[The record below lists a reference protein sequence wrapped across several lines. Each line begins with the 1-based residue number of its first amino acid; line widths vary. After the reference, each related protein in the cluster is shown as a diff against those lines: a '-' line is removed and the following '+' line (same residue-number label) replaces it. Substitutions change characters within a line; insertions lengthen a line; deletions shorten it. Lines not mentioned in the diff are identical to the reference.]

1 MNTSKIFSLKYSF
14 IPLEVFLK
22 TCGLSFFR
30 LVIETLEKQ
39 ERDKR
44 CFRLV
49 GGVLVERKV
58 GEVEPA
64 LVNNREKVSKLFFEK
79 IILNLPVGHRLN
91 FAFLNVLE
99 VFLFFVSVRDY

>member
-1 MNTSKIFSLKYSF
+1 MSISKPFLRFVVPYRSKATTKQGTFWHKSTFLYS
-14 IPLEVFLK
+14 
-22 TCGLSFFR
+22 R

-39 ERDKR
+39 EKDKR

-64 LVNNREKVSKLFFEK
+64 LVSNRDKVRICF
-79 IILNLPVGHRLN
+79 N
-91 FAFLNVLE
+91 
-99 VFLFFVSVRDY
+99 